1 MRSRLSIFLLLTVT
15 SVTLAQGD
23 SLTRHTGALC
33 WRGQRA
39 PACHQFWIT
48 EISVEY
54 PFATTTT
61 NHTTTEGPNIYRY
74 SQHDISP
81 QLLWTVG
88 PMFNTGPDR
97 ALGVTVSAG
106 FVSGGGRAAVE
117 VRRRYWTSEQSS
129 FDLSTGLVRMSVPN
143 PGHFSQGGYGL
154 TAGAYAV
161 GGDMIHVNTRADM
174 VFSGNRLRAGGS
186 IGLGVG
192 SYPAL
197 GVTAALGVLTAI
209 VIAAV
214 ARNGD
219 F

>member
-1 MRSRLSIFLLLTVT
+1 MRCRLPLFLLLTVP
-15 SVTLAQGD
+15 SVALAQAD
-23 SLTRHTGALC
+23 SLTGDTGALC

-48 EISVEY
+48 EISGEY

-61 NHTTTEGPNIYRY
+61 NHAIAEATGFYRY

-88 PMFNTGPDR
+88 PMFNTGPNR

-117 VRRRYWTSEQSS
+117 VRRRYWTSERSG
-129 FDLSTGLVRMSVPN
+129 FDLSTGLVHMTMPD
-143 PGHFSQGGYGL
+143 PGHFSRDGYGL

-161 GGDMIHVNTRADM
+161 GGDMIHLNTRAD
-174 VFSGNRLRAGGS
+174 VIFSGKRMRAGGS
-186 IGLGVG
+186 VGLGFG
-192 SYPAL
+192 SYPAA
-197 GVTAALGVLTAI
+197 GITAALGVLT
-209 VIAAV
+209 VIAIAAI
-214 ARNGD
+214 ARSGD